1 MLKDHTLRFNL
12 TQNALRALEKLPRE
26 VKASPRLDLKDSQD
40 FSTETCGW
48 VCFSNPQGP
57 VMCQRMPE
65 APRQTR
71 LLFRKAV
78 DQQFRKAVDQQF
90 TRMKFHTHQA
100 QDFSLLP
107 ARGGAH
113 AGCLCVQRKAGLAE
127 ELGLQ
132 LGPERATGIR
142 KLKGRGRDTSGSGL
156 S

>member
-1 MLKDHTLRFNL
+1 MLKDHTLPFNL
-12 TQNALRALEKLPRE
+12 TQNALRALKKLPRE

-78 DQQFRKAVDQQF
+78 DQQF

-113 AGCLCVQRKAGLAE
+113 AGRLCVQRKAGLAE

>member
-1 MLKDHTLRFNL
+1 
-12 TQNALRALEKLPRE
+12 
-26 VKASPRLDLKDSQD
+26 
-40 FSTETCGW
+40 
-48 VCFSNPQGP
+48 
-57 VMCQRMPE
+57 MCQRMPE

-78 DQQFRKAVDQQF
+78 DQQL
-90 TRMKFHTHQA
+90 TRMKFHTDQA

-127 ELGLQ
+127 EELGLQ

-142 KLKGRGRDTSGSGL
+142 KLKGRGRDTSGTGL